1 LSKTCSPT
9 VDSLGKICA
18 VLGLSLEQLFTYTDE
33 RTFKRNERDAAILEA
48 LHALP
53 DEANDILLAF
63 LKLIASMF

>member
-1 LSKTCSPT
+1 
-9 VDSLGKICA
+9 
-18 VLGLSLEQLFTYTDE
+18 LEQLFTYTDE